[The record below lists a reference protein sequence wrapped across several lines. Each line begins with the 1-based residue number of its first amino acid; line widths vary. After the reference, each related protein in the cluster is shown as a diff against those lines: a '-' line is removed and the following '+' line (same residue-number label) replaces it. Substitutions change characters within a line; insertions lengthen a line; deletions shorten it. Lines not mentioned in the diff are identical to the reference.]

1 MGGREQ
7 VYGEVRRQ
15 LWPCR
20 GHVTDVRLAEEA
32 EHALK
37 MASPRMMTE
46 WEKTREWCVCDHKE
60 FPLPALEVPAPSKL
74 PKSSE

>member
-1 MGGREQ
+1 M
-7 VYGEVRRQ
+7 GEVRRQ

-46 WEKTREWCVCDHKE
+46 WEKTREWCV
-60 FPLPALEVPAPSKL
+60 
-74 PKSSE
+74 

>member
-1 MGGREQ
+1 M
-7 VYGEVRRQ
+7 GEVRRQ

-60 FPLPALEVPAPSKL
+60 CPPPRPRSA
-74 PKSSE
+74 SSQQTPEEQ